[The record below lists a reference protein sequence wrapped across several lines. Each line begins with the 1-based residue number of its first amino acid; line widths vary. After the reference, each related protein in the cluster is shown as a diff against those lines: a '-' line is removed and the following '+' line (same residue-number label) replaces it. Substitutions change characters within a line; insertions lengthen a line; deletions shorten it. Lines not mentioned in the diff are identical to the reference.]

1 MSFTAWSSSSS
12 AAKPLR
18 CKMQMLEVWKCFLVA
33 EHPRGHGW
41 LNTDVAIFHMRCH
54 LWNIFSVCGDYVAE
68 KKWALAGGAVLTFFC
83 VNERKSSSWL
93 WRWIYAGLGRP
104 KQLLILLTAHAFMLF
119 LYQMKPCIACCCRAR
134 WSSICIPL
142 PLPPSPSEA
151 SRSPP
156 PCLAISSSLSTF
168 LEQN

>member
-33 EHPRGHGW
+33 EHPGGTVD
-41 LNTDVAIFHMRCH
+41 LTQMLLFSTCAAIFGT
-54 LWNIFSVCGDYVAE
+54 FSQYVGTICGG
-68 KKWALAGGAVLTFFC
+68 KKLGTGWWCSFDLLC
-83 VNERKSSSWL
+83 VNGRKSSSWL
-93 WRWIYAGLGRP
+93 WRWIYRGLGRP
-104 KQLLILLTAHAFMLF
+104 KYLLILLTADAFMLF
-119 LYQMKPCIACCCRAR
+119 LYQMKSCIACCCRAR
-134 WSSICIPL
+134 WSSICTLL
-142 PLPPSPSEA
+142 PLSPSPSEA

>member
-54 LWNIFSVCGDYVAE
+54 LWNIFSVCGDYGAE
-68 KKWALAGGAVLTFFC
+68 KNWAPAGGAVLTFLC

-93 WRWIYAGLGRP
+93 WRWIYAEYTQGWDVQNSCSSFSQR
-104 KQLLILLTAHAFMLF
+104 MLS
-119 LYQMKPCIACCCRAR
+119 CCFCTR
-134 WSSICIPL
+134 WSRASPAVAG
-142 PLPPSPSEA
+142 PADHRSASPS
-151 SRSPP
+151 RSHRAPQRPP
-156 PCLAISSSLSTF
+156 VRHRHA
-168 LEQN
+168 